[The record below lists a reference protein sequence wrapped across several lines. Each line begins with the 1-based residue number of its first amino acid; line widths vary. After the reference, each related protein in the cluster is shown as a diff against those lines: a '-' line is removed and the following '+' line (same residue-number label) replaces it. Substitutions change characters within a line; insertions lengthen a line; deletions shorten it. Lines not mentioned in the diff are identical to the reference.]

1 MNKINP
7 IFEALSYVDDRHIPV
22 NKEQR
27 LSKKPLFILVAAAIL
42 LLTGFTTVAVLGKHV
57 FSFSTG
63 GPAEKA
69 FDLNLKSREFTI
81 PEEFSPAPGEIS
93 FSGSTDIPPSELF
106 EKFGIKPLI
115 NDNFIEI
122 PGEKTTVEVSA
133 LGIPEPKFQYTLYSK
148 TLEKEVT
155 FNVEYF
161 SETENMTYHGHW
173 GLFPGEPTEIIT
185 LNDGSACMVS
195 GWIAVFSYDGALWEL
210 RVDYDFDEPENYS
223 QLSKKEQKA
232 VLKQMIEAMPGI
244 DAVKQ
249 VLDDLEV
256 L

>member
-1 MNKINP
+1 
-7 IFEALSYVDDRHIPV
+7 
-22 NKEQR
+22 
-27 LSKKPLFILVAAAIL
+27 
-42 LLTGFTTVAVLGKHV
+42 
-57 FSFSTG
+57 
-63 GPAEKA
+63 
-69 FDLNLKSREFTI
+69 
-81 PEEFSPAPGEIS
+81 
-93 FSGSTDIPPSELF
+93 
-106 EKFGIKPLI
+106 
-115 NDNFIEI
+115 
-122 PGEKTTVEVSA
+122 
-133 LGIPEPKFQYTLYSK
+133 
-148 TLEKEVT
+148 
-155 FNVEYF
+155 
-161 SETENMTYHGHW
+161 MTYHGHW

>member
-22 NKEQR
+22 NKEKR
-27 LSKKPLFILVAAAIL
+27 LSKKPLLILAAAAIL

-63 GPAEKA
+63 SSAEQA
-69 FDLNLKSREFTI
+69 FDLNLRSWEFTI
-81 PEEFSPAPGEIS
+81 PEEFSPVLGENS
-93 FSGSTDIPPSELF
+93 FSGSAEIPPSEVF
-106 EKFGIKPLI
+106 KEFGITPLI
-115 NDNFIEI
+115 NDNFTEI
-122 PGEKTTVEVSA
+122 PGEQTTVEVNTDFRESR
-133 LGIPEPKFQYTLYSK
+133 FQYTLYSK

-155 FNVEYF
+155 FNAAYF